1 MRASNIPFFKR
12 FFNKLLRNESG
23 NVLILVAIG
32 MPMLIGGGG
41 LGVDFTQWYLWK
53 RELQYA
59 VDQAAIAG
67 AWAQSDD
74 TTKGTYQDRAKQE
87 YTANLS
93 ITKAFASVPDIHLDP
108 WAGGANN
115 SVTVAA
121 SATKKLPFSS
131 FFTGGATQ
139 ISVHAQATW
148 DKGKTFTSC
157 LIATDDDADGAIT
170 IGGSSI
176 ITAGCGL
183 AALSDSANAIT
194 VNGSPTVDAGWIIAK
209 GGIDDWFNTH
219 TDDTIIENMSGL
231 YDPFKDLTPPN
242 PAESQVA
249 RTYTCVK
256 GTTTTRANKT
266 TDITS
271 TYDYYKGNSPDTN
284 KDGALSQ
291 AELDAATWTLQVN
304 SKGKPKESSS
314 TNSGWVIVE
323 NNTVDGITTTTTR
336 TVIQTN
342 NSTGSSAT
350 WEVKTTVT
358 KTTQSGTQVTTTPD
372 QANTYPGTY
381 SSIKVGCQTVF
392 ATGVYIIDGGGLE
405 IDGNYTVTGSA
416 VMFVLKNGAYIKI
429 NGGTNI
435 NLTAMQASDLTARG
449 VAVGDANKL
458 AGMLVFEDR
467 SSGGTSKNNINGNAS
482 TVLNGTI
489 YLPKSNID
497 FSGTAKVTSQCLMVA
512 AATINITG
520 NANMSTFCPAGSS
533 EDTTVANVVS
543 KVRLVA

>member
-1 MRASNIPFFKR
+1 MRAFNVPFLKR
-12 FFNKLLRNESG
+12 FIKSLHRNESG
-23 NVLILVAIG
+23 NALILVAIG

-74 TTKGTYQDRAKQE
+74 ATKAIFKDRAKQE

-93 ITKAFASVPDIHLDP
+93 ITKTFASVPNIHLDP
-108 WAGGANN
+108 WAGGADN
-115 SVTVAA
+115 SVTVSAN
-121 SATKKLPFSS
+121 ATKRLPFSS

-157 LIATDDDADGAIT
+157 LIATDEDATGAIT
-170 IGGSSI
+170 IGGSSVL
-176 ITAGCGL
+176 TAGCGL

-194 VNGSPTVDAGWIIAK
+194 VNGNPTVDAGWIIAK

-219 TDDTIIENMSGL
+219 TDDTIVENMSGL

-249 RTYTCVK
+249 RTYSCVK
-256 GTTTTRANKT
+256 GTKTTRANKT
-266 TDITS
+266 TGINTDYT
-271 TYDYYKGNSPDTN
+271 YYKGLSPDAN
-284 KDGALSQ
+284 KDGVLTS
-291 AELDAATWTLQVN
+291 AELAAATWTLQQN
-304 SKGKPKESSS
+304 SKGKSRETSSSS
-314 TNSGWVIVE
+314 TGFVLVE
-323 NNTVDGITTTTTR
+323 NETVDGVTTTTTR
-336 TVIQTN
+336 TVTQTN
-342 NSTGSSAT
+342 GSTGASAT
-350 WEVKTTVT
+350 WELKTTVT
-358 KTTQSGTQVTTTPD
+358 TVTQSGTQVTTTPD

-381 SSIKVGCQTVF
+381 TGIKVGCQTVF
-392 ATGVYIIDGGGLE
+392 AAGVYILDGGGLE

-429 NGGTNI
+429 NGGSNI

-449 VAVGDANKL
+449 VSVADANKL

-497 FSGTAKVTSQCLMVA
+497 FSGTATVTSQCLMVA

-533 EDTTVANVVS
+533 EDTTVASVVS